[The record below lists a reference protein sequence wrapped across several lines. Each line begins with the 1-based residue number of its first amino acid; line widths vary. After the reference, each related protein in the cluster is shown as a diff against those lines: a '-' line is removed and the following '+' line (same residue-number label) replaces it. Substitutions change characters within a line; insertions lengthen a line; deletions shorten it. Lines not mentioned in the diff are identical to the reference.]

1 MTSGAKDYRDDY
13 DVTRLISKD
22 KRTKERQQLKLQ
34 IASQCIEGI
43 LANNSEYNMNATN
56 LAKFAWDV
64 ATELVKLSE
73 QEEKVKRSLWHKE
86 EEKK

>member
-34 IASQCIEGI
+34 IASQCIAGI
-43 LANNSEYNMNATN
+43 LTNNSEYNMNATN

-73 QEEKVKRSLWHKE
+73 K